1 MSIFRKV
8 KENGIRL
15 RWVHIIIIIFT
26 AVISFFMLYETFRF
40 SAAFE
45 DVTGATDEYIEL
57 QKDADG
63 LMNASDYLTQ
73 EVQDFTVTAEKIHL
87 IHYFEE
93 AEETKRREK
102 AIEKMKDI
110 TGEGTAYKFLH
121 NAMNESLDLM
131 QTEYYAMKLI
141 TIACEIEYIPDEVEK
156 VELTKQDAALSN
168 SEKIKLAQR
177 MVHDTTYHR
186 KKEVIRTNM
195 ESCLVELEKQTHIIQ
210 NEANEKLETR
220 LNAIR
225 VIIFIQLAIIIVIL
239 IMTSVLVILPMLR
252 GVYSIKKD
260 EKLPVKGAYEF
271 RYLAKTYNSMYE
283 AFKKSIA
290 SLNYEASHDKLTGL
304 YNRRKLEELMNERV
318 ERARL
323 GRGFAAIM
331 MDVDNFK
338 RINDTLG
345 HSTGDI
351 ALAETARLLKRSVRS
366 GDAVARF
373 GGDEFFVL
381 LDIEDAS
388 ELEEVVARIAEEEET
403 FTKEDHAYKLALSK
417 GYDVFDPEK
426 FETVQAFEEHL
437 DALMYENKRLRHSQ
451 EKSLA
456 GGSSFPKNR
465 RSV

>member
-45 DVTGATDEYIEL
+45 DVTGATDEFI
-57 QKDADG
+57 DADG

-73 EVQDFTVTAEKIHL
+73 EVQNFTVTAEKIHL

-252 GVYSIKKD
+252 GVHSIKKD

-304 YNRRKLEELMNERV
+304 YNRAGYDVLSRSVDLGTTAVLMID
-318 ERARL
+318 A
-323 GRGFAAIM
+323 
-331 MDVDNFK
+331 DKFK
-338 RINDTLG
+338 DINDQYG
-345 HSTGDI
+345 HDVGDKI
-351 ALAETARLLKRSVRS
+351 LQKFARVLRKTFRSEDYICRI
-366 GDAVARF
+366 
-373 GGDEFFVL
+373 GGDEFVVFMMHVTDELRDLIILKTKQINSALADVSDELPPASASIGIAFGHDAPDMETL
-381 LDIEDAS
+381 LKHADEA
-388 ELEEVVARIAEEEET
+388 LYNV
-403 FTKEDHAYKLALSK
+403 KEN
-417 GYDVFDPEK
+417 G
-426 FETVQAFEEHL
+426 
-437 DALMYENKRLRHSQ
+437 RG
-451 EKSLA
+451 
-456 GGSSFPKNR
+456 GGSFYDPGR
-465 RSV
+465 I

>member
-73 EVQDFTVTAEKIHL
+73 EVQNFTVTAEKIHL

-252 GVYSIKKD
+252 GVHSIKKD

-304 YNRRKLEELMNERV
+304 YNRAGYDVLSRSVDLGTTAVLMID
-318 ERARL
+318 A
-323 GRGFAAIM
+323 
-331 MDVDNFK
+331 DKFK
-338 RINDTLG
+338 DINDQYG
-345 HSTGDI
+345 HDVGDKI
-351 ALAETARLLKRSVRS
+351 LQKFARVLRKTFRSEDYICRI
-366 GDAVARF
+366 
-373 GGDEFFVL
+373 GGDEFVVFMMHVTDEL
-381 LDIEDAS
+381 RDLIILKTKQINSALADAS
-388 ELEEVVARIAEEEET
+388 DELPPASASIGIAFGHDAPDMET
-403 FTKEDHAYKLALSK
+403 LLKHADEALYNVKEN
-417 GYDVFDPEK
+417 G
-426 FETVQAFEEHL
+426 
-437 DALMYENKRLRHSQ
+437 RG
-451 EKSLA
+451 
-456 GGSSFPKNR
+456 GGSFYDPGR
-465 RSV
+465 I

>member
-45 DVTGATDEYIEL
+45 DVTGATDEFIEL

-73 EVQDFTVTAEKIHL
+73 EVQDFTVTTEKIHL
-87 IHYFEE
+87 INYFEE

-110 TGEGTAYKFLH
+110 TGEGTAYKFLQ

-210 NEANEKLETR
+210 DEANEKLETR
-220 LNAIR
+220 LNNIR

-304 YNRRKLEELMNERV
+304 YNRAGYDVLSRSVDLGTTAVLM
-318 ERARL
+318 
-323 GRGFAAIM
+323 I
-331 MDVDNFK
+331 DVDKFK
-338 RINDTLG
+338 DINDQYG
-345 HSTGDI
+345 HDVGDKI
-351 ALAETARLLKRSVRS
+351 LQKFARVLRKTFRSEDYICRI
-366 GDAVARF
+366 
-373 GGDEFFVL
+373 GGDEFVVFMMHVTDEL
-381 LDIEDAS
+381 RDLIILKTKQINSALADAS
-388 ELEEVVARIAEEEET
+388 DELPPASASIGIAFGHDAPDMET
-403 FTKEDHAYKLALSK
+403 LLKHADEALYNVKEN
-417 GYDVFDPEK
+417 G
-426 FETVQAFEEHL
+426 
-437 DALMYENKRLRHSQ
+437 RG
-451 EKSLA
+451 
-456 GGSSFPKNR
+456 GGSFYDPGR
-465 RSV
+465 I

>member
-1 MSIFRKV
+1 
-8 KENGIRL
+8 
-15 RWVHIIIIIFT
+15 
-26 AVISFFMLYETFRF
+26 MLYETFRF
-40 SAAFE
+40 SVAFE

-73 EVQDFTVTAEKIHL
+73 EVQNFTVTAEKIHL

-210 NEANEKLETR
+210 DEANEKLETR

-252 GVYSIKKD
+252 GVHSIKKD

-304 YNRRKLEELMNERV
+304 YNRAGYDVLSRSVDLGTTAVLMID
-318 ERARL
+318 A
-323 GRGFAAIM
+323 
-331 MDVDNFK
+331 DKFK
-338 RINDTLG
+338 DINDQYG
-345 HSTGDI
+345 HDVGDKI
-351 ALAETARLLKRSVRS
+351 LQKFARVLRKTFRSEDYICRI
-366 GDAVARF
+366 
-373 GGDEFFVL
+373 GGDEFVVFMMHVTDELRDLIILKTKQINSALADVSDELPPASASIGIAFGHDAPDMETL
-381 LDIEDAS
+381 LKHADEA
-388 ELEEVVARIAEEEET
+388 LYNV
-403 FTKEDHAYKLALSK
+403 KEN
-417 GYDVFDPEK
+417 G
-426 FETVQAFEEHL
+426 
-437 DALMYENKRLRHSQ
+437 RG
-451 EKSLA
+451 
-456 GGSSFPKNR
+456 GGSFYDPGR
-465 RSV
+465 I

>member
-73 EVQDFTVTAEKIHL
+73 EVQGFTVTTEKIHL
-87 IHYFEE
+87 INYFEE

-210 NEANEKLETR
+210 DEANEKLETR
-220 LNAIR
+220 LNNIR

-304 YNRRKLEELMNERV
+304 YNRAGYDVLSRSVDLGTTAVLM
-318 ERARL
+318 
-323 GRGFAAIM
+323 I
-331 MDVDNFK
+331 DVDKFK
-338 RINDTLG
+338 DINDQYG
-345 HSTGDI
+345 HDVGDKI
-351 ALAETARLLKRSVRS
+351 LQKFARVLRKTFRSEDYICRI
-366 GDAVARF
+366 
-373 GGDEFFVL
+373 GGDEFVVFMMHVTDELRDLIILKTKQINSALADVSDELPPASASIGIAFGHDAPDMETL
-381 LDIEDAS
+381 LKHADEA
-388 ELEEVVARIAEEEET
+388 LYNV
-403 FTKEDHAYKLALSK
+403 KEN
-417 GYDVFDPEK
+417 G
-426 FETVQAFEEHL
+426 
-437 DALMYENKRLRHSQ
+437 RG
-451 EKSLA
+451 
-456 GGSSFPKNR
+456 GGSFYDPGR
-465 RSV
+465 I

>member
-15 RWVHIIIIIFT
+15 RWVHIIIIVFT

-45 DVTGATDEYIEL
+45 DVTGATDEFIEL

-73 EVQDFTVTAEKIHL
+73 EVQNFTVTAEKIHL

-195 ESCLVELEKQTHIIQ
+195 ESCLVELEKQGHHFHTACNNHCHSYNDFGAGHTAYAQ
-210 NEANEKLETR
+210 RCSQHQKGREAACQRCL
-220 LNAIR
+220 
-225 VIIFIQLAIIIVIL
+225 
-239 IMTSVLVILPMLR
+239 
-252 GVYSIKKD
+252 
-260 EKLPVKGAYEF
+260 
-271 RYLAKTYNSMYE
+271 
-283 AFKKSIA
+283 
-290 SLNYEASHDKLTGL
+290 
-304 YNRRKLEELMNERV
+304 
-318 ERARL
+318 
-323 GRGFAAIM
+323 
-331 MDVDNFK
+331 
-338 RINDTLG
+338 
-345 HSTGDI
+345 
-351 ALAETARLLKRSVRS
+351 
-366 GDAVARF
+366 
-373 GGDEFFVL
+373 
-381 LDIEDAS
+381 
-388 ELEEVVARIAEEEET
+388 
-403 FTKEDHAYKLALSK
+403 
-417 GYDVFDPEK
+417 
-426 FETVQAFEEHL
+426 
-437 DALMYENKRLRHSQ
+437 
-451 EKSLA
+451 
-456 GGSSFPKNR
+456 
-465 RSV
+465 

>member
-73 EVQDFTVTAEKIHL
+73 EVQNFTVTTEKIHL
-87 IHYFEE
+87 INYFEE

-131 QTEYYAMKLI
+131 QIEYYAMKLI

-210 NEANEKLETR
+210 DEANEKLETR
-220 LNAIR
+220 LNNIR

-304 YNRRKLEELMNERV
+304 YNRAGYDVLSRSVDLGTTAVLM
-318 ERARL
+318 
-323 GRGFAAIM
+323 I
-331 MDVDNFK
+331 DVDKFK
-338 RINDTLG
+338 DINDQYG
-345 HSTGDI
+345 HDVGDKI
-351 ALAETARLLKRSVRS
+351 LQKFARVLRKTFRSEDYICRI
-366 GDAVARF
+366 
-373 GGDEFFVL
+373 GGDEFVVFMMHVTDEL
-381 LDIEDAS
+381 RDLIILKTKQINSALADAS
-388 ELEEVVARIAEEEET
+388 DELPPASASIGIAFGHDAPDMET
-403 FTKEDHAYKLALSK
+403 LLKHADEALYNVKEN
-417 GYDVFDPEK
+417 G
-426 FETVQAFEEHL
+426 
-437 DALMYENKRLRHSQ
+437 RG
-451 EKSLA
+451 
-456 GGSSFPKNR
+456 GGSFYDPGR
-465 RSV
+465 I

>member
-1 MSIFRKV
+1 MSIFRNV

-73 EVQDFTVTAEKIHL
+73 EVQNFTVTAEKIHL

-252 GVYSIKKD
+252 GVHSIKKD

-304 YNRRKLEELMNERV
+304 YNRAGYDVLSRSVDLGSTAVLMID
-318 ERARL
+318 A
-323 GRGFAAIM
+323 
-331 MDVDNFK
+331 DKFK
-338 RINDTLG
+338 DINDQYG
-345 HSTGDI
+345 HDVGDKI
-351 ALAETARLLKRSVRS
+351 LQKFARVLRKTFRSEDYICRI
-366 GDAVARF
+366 
-373 GGDEFFVL
+373 GGDEFVVFMMHVTDELRDLIILKIKQINSALADVSDELPPASASIGIAFGHDAPDMETL
-381 LDIEDAS
+381 LKHADEA
-388 ELEEVVARIAEEEET
+388 LYNV
-403 FTKEDHAYKLALSK
+403 KEN
-417 GYDVFDPEK
+417 G
-426 FETVQAFEEHL
+426 
-437 DALMYENKRLRHSQ
+437 RG
-451 EKSLA
+451 
-456 GGSSFPKNR
+456 GGSFYDPGR
-465 RSV
+465 I

>member
-1 MSIFRKV
+1 
-8 KENGIRL
+8 
-15 RWVHIIIIIFT
+15 
-26 AVISFFMLYETFRF
+26 MLYETFRF

-45 DVTGATDEYIEL
+45 DVTGATDEFIEL
-57 QKDADG
+57 QKDADD

-73 EVQDFTVTAEKIHL
+73 EVQDFTVTTEKIHL
-87 IHYFEE
+87 INYFEE

-110 TGEGTAYKFLH
+110 TGGGTAYKFLH

-210 NEANEKLETR
+210 DEANEKLETR
-220 LNAIR
+220 LNNIR

-304 YNRRKLEELMNERV
+304 YNRAGYDVLSRSVDLGTTAVLM
-318 ERARL
+318 
-323 GRGFAAIM
+323 I
-331 MDVDNFK
+331 DVDKFK
-338 RINDTLG
+338 DINDQYG
-345 HSTGDI
+345 HDVGDKI
-351 ALAETARLLKRSVRS
+351 LQKFARVLRKTFRSEDYICRI
-366 GDAVARF
+366 
-373 GGDEFFVL
+373 GGDEFVVFMMHVTDEL
-381 LDIEDAS
+381 RDLIILKTKQINSALADAS
-388 ELEEVVARIAEEEET
+388 DELPPASASIGIAFGHDAPDMET
-403 FTKEDHAYKLALSK
+403 LLKHADEALYNVKEN
-417 GYDVFDPEK
+417 G
-426 FETVQAFEEHL
+426 
-437 DALMYENKRLRHSQ
+437 RG
-451 EKSLA
+451 
-456 GGSSFPKNR
+456 GGSFYDPGR
-465 RSV
+465 I

>member
-15 RWVHIIIIIFT
+15 RWVHIIIILFT

-73 EVQDFTVTAEKIHL
+73 EVQNFTVTAEKIHL

-210 NEANEKLETR
+210 DEANEKLETR

-304 YNRRKLEELMNERV
+304 YNRAGYDVLSRSVDLGTTAVLMID
-318 ERARL
+318 A
-323 GRGFAAIM
+323 
-331 MDVDNFK
+331 DKFK
-338 RINDTLG
+338 DINDQYG
-345 HSTGDI
+345 HDVGDKI
-351 ALAETARLLKRSVRS
+351 LQKFARVLRKTFRSEDYICRI
-366 GDAVARF
+366 
-373 GGDEFFVL
+373 GGDEFVVFMMHVTDEL
-381 LDIEDAS
+381 RDLIILKTKQINSALADAS
-388 ELEEVVARIAEEEET
+388 DELPPASASIGIAFGHDAPDMET
-403 FTKEDHAYKLALSK
+403 LLKHADEALYNVKEN
-417 GYDVFDPEK
+417 G
-426 FETVQAFEEHL
+426 
-437 DALMYENKRLRHSQ
+437 RG
-451 EKSLA
+451 
-456 GGSSFPKNR
+456 GGSFYDPGR
-465 RSV
+465 I

>member
-73 EVQDFTVTAEKIHL
+73 EVQGFTVTTEKIHL
-87 IHYFEE
+87 INYFEE

-210 NEANEKLETR
+210 DEANEKLETR
-220 LNAIR
+220 LNNIR

-304 YNRRKLEELMNERV
+304 YNRAGYDVLSRSVDLGTTAVLM
-318 ERARL
+318 
-323 GRGFAAIM
+323 I
-331 MDVDNFK
+331 DVDKFK
-338 RINDTLG
+338 DINDQYG
-345 HSTGDI
+345 HDVGDKI
-351 ALAETARLLKRSVRS
+351 LQKFARVLRKTFRSEDYICRI
-366 GDAVARF
+366 
-373 GGDEFFVL
+373 GGDEFVVFMMHVTDEL
-381 LDIEDAS
+381 RDLIILKTKQINSALADAS
-388 ELEEVVARIAEEEET
+388 DELPPASASIGIAFGHDAPDMET
-403 FTKEDHAYKLALSK
+403 LLKHADEALYNVKEN
-417 GYDVFDPEK
+417 G
-426 FETVQAFEEHL
+426 
-437 DALMYENKRLRHSQ
+437 RG
-451 EKSLA
+451 
-456 GGSSFPKNR
+456 GGSFYDPGR
-465 RSV
+465 I

>member
-15 RWVHIIIIIFT
+15 RWVHIIIILFT

-45 DVTGATDEYIEL
+45 DVTGATDEFIEL

-73 EVQDFTVTAEKIHL
+73 EVQDFTVTTEKIHL
-87 IHYFEE
+87 INYFEE

-220 LNAIR
+220 LNNIR

-304 YNRRKLEELMNERV
+304 YNRAGYDVLSRSVDLGTTAVLM
-318 ERARL
+318 
-323 GRGFAAIM
+323 I
-331 MDVDNFK
+331 DVDKFK
-338 RINDTLG
+338 DINDQYG
-345 HSTGDI
+345 HDVGDKI
-351 ALAETARLLKRSVRS
+351 LQKFARVLRKTFRSEDYICRI
-366 GDAVARF
+366 
-373 GGDEFFVL
+373 GGDEFVVFMMHVTDELRDLIILKTKQINSALADVSDELPPASASIGIAFGHDAPDMVTL
-381 LDIEDAS
+381 LKHADEA
-388 ELEEVVARIAEEEET
+388 LYNV
-403 FTKEDHAYKLALSK
+403 KEN
-417 GYDVFDPEK
+417 G
-426 FETVQAFEEHL
+426 
-437 DALMYENKRLRHSQ
+437 RG
-451 EKSLA
+451 
-456 GGSSFPKNR
+456 GGSFYDPGR
-465 RSV
+465 I

>member
-45 DVTGATDEYIEL
+45 DVTGATDEFIEL

-63 LMNASDYLTQ
+63 LMNASDYLSQ
-73 EVQDFTVTAEKIHL
+73 EVQNFTVTAEKIHL

-252 GVYSIKKD
+252 GVHSIKKD

-304 YNRRKLEELMNERV
+304 YNRAGYDVLSRSVDLGTTAVLMID
-318 ERARL
+318 A
-323 GRGFAAIM
+323 
-331 MDVDNFK
+331 DKFK
-338 RINDTLG
+338 DINDQYG
-345 HSTGDI
+345 HDVGDKI
-351 ALAETARLLKRSVRS
+351 LQKFARVLRKTFRSEDYICRI
-366 GDAVARF
+366 
-373 GGDEFFVL
+373 GGDEFVVFMMHVTDELRDLIILKTKQINSALADVSDELPPASASIGIAFGHDAPDMETL
-381 LDIEDAS
+381 LKHADEA
-388 ELEEVVARIAEEEET
+388 LYNV
-403 FTKEDHAYKLALSK
+403 KEN
-417 GYDVFDPEK
+417 G
-426 FETVQAFEEHL
+426 
-437 DALMYENKRLRHSQ
+437 RG
-451 EKSLA
+451 
-456 GGSSFPKNR
+456 GGSFYDPGR
-465 RSV
+465 I

>member
-73 EVQDFTVTAEKIHL
+73 EVQNFTVTAEKINL

-210 NEANEKLETR
+210 DEANEKLETR
-220 LNAIR
+220 LNNIR

-304 YNRRKLEELMNERV
+304 YNRAGYDVLSRSVDLGTTAVLM
-318 ERARL
+318 
-323 GRGFAAIM
+323 I
-331 MDVDNFK
+331 DVDKFK
-338 RINDTLG
+338 DINDQYG
-345 HSTGDI
+345 HDVGDKI
-351 ALAETARLLKRSVRS
+351 LQKFARVLRKTFRSEDYICRI
-366 GDAVARF
+366 
-373 GGDEFFVL
+373 GGDEFVVFMMHVTDEL
-381 LDIEDAS
+381 RDLIILKTKQINSALADAS
-388 ELEEVVARIAEEEET
+388 DELPPASASIGIAFGHDAPDMET
-403 FTKEDHAYKLALSK
+403 LLKHADEALYNVKEN
-417 GYDVFDPEK
+417 G
-426 FETVQAFEEHL
+426 
-437 DALMYENKRLRHSQ
+437 RG
-451 EKSLA
+451 
-456 GGSSFPKNR
+456 GGSFYDPGR
-465 RSV
+465 I

>member
-45 DVTGATDEYIEL
+45 DVTGATDEFIEL

-73 EVQDFTVTAEKIHL
+73 EVQDFTVTTEKIHL
-87 IHYFEE
+87 INYFEE

-220 LNAIR
+220 LNNIR

-304 YNRRKLEELMNERV
+304 YNRAGYDVLSRSVDLGTTAVLMID
-318 ERARL
+318 A
-323 GRGFAAIM
+323 
-331 MDVDNFK
+331 DKFK
-338 RINDTLG
+338 DINDQYG
-345 HSTGDI
+345 HDVGDKI
-351 ALAETARLLKRSVRS
+351 LQKFARVLRKTFRSEDYICRI
-366 GDAVARF
+366 
-373 GGDEFFVL
+373 GGDEFVVFMMHVTDELRDLIILKTKQINSALADVSDELPPASASIGIAFGHDAPDMETL
-381 LDIEDAS
+381 LKHADEA
-388 ELEEVVARIAEEEET
+388 LYNV
-403 FTKEDHAYKLALSK
+403 KEN
-417 GYDVFDPEK
+417 G
-426 FETVQAFEEHL
+426 
-437 DALMYENKRLRHSQ
+437 RG
-451 EKSLA
+451 
-456 GGSSFPKNR
+456 GGSFYDPGR
-465 RSV
+465 I

>member
-73 EVQDFTVTAEKIHL
+73 EVQNFTVTAEKIHL

-210 NEANEKLETR
+210 DEANEKLETR
-220 LNAIR
+220 LNNIR

-304 YNRRKLEELMNERV
+304 YNRAGYDVLSRSVDLGTTAVLM
-318 ERARL
+318 
-323 GRGFAAIM
+323 I
-331 MDVDNFK
+331 DVDKFK
-338 RINDTLG
+338 DINDQYG
-345 HSTGDI
+345 HDVGDKI
-351 ALAETARLLKRSVRS
+351 LQKFARVLRKTFRSEDYICRI
-366 GDAVARF
+366 
-373 GGDEFFVL
+373 GGDEFVVFMMHVTDELRDLIILKTKQINSALADVSDELPPASASIGIAFGHDVPDMETL
-381 LDIEDAS
+381 LKHADEA
-388 ELEEVVARIAEEEET
+388 LYNV
-403 FTKEDHAYKLALSK
+403 KEN
-417 GYDVFDPEK
+417 G
-426 FETVQAFEEHL
+426 
-437 DALMYENKRLRHSQ
+437 RG
-451 EKSLA
+451 
-456 GGSSFPKNR
+456 GGSFYDPGR
-465 RSV
+465 I

>member
-45 DVTGATDEYIEL
+45 DVTGATDEFIEL
-57 QKDADG
+57 QKDADD

-304 YNRRKLEELMNERV
+304 YNRAGYDVLSRSVDLGTTAVLMID
-318 ERARL
+318 A
-323 GRGFAAIM
+323 
-331 MDVDNFK
+331 DKFK
-338 RINDTLG
+338 DINDQYG
-345 HSTGDI
+345 HDVGDKI
-351 ALAETARLLKRSVRS
+351 LQKFARVLRKTFRSEDYICRI
-366 GDAVARF
+366 
-373 GGDEFFVL
+373 GGDEFVVFMMHVTDELRDLIILKTKQINSALADVSDELPPASASIGIAFGHDAPDMETL
-381 LDIEDAS
+381 LKHADEA
-388 ELEEVVARIAEEEET
+388 LYNV
-403 FTKEDHAYKLALSK
+403 KEN
-417 GYDVFDPEK
+417 G
-426 FETVQAFEEHL
+426 
-437 DALMYENKRLRHSQ
+437 RG
-451 EKSLA
+451 
-456 GGSSFPKNR
+456 GGSFYDPGR
-465 RSV
+465 I

>member
-15 RWVHIIIIIFT
+15 RWVHIIIIVFT

-45 DVTGATDEYIEL
+45 DVTGATDEFIEL

-73 EVQDFTVTAEKIHL
+73 EVQDFTVTTEKIHL
-87 IHYFEE
+87 INYFEE

-210 NEANEKLETR
+210 DEANEKLETR
-220 LNAIR
+220 LNNIR

-252 GVYSIKKD
+252 GVHSIKKD

-304 YNRRKLEELMNERV
+304 YNRAGYDVLSRSVDLGTTAVLMID
-318 ERARL
+318 A
-323 GRGFAAIM
+323 
-331 MDVDNFK
+331 DKFK
-338 RINDTLG
+338 DINDQYG
-345 HSTGDI
+345 HDVGDKI
-351 ALAETARLLKRSVRS
+351 LQKFARVLRKTFRSEDYICRI
-366 GDAVARF
+366 
-373 GGDEFFVL
+373 GGDEFVVFMMHVTDELRDLIILKTKQINSALADVSDELPPASASIGIAFGHDAPDMETL
-381 LDIEDAS
+381 LKHADEA
-388 ELEEVVARIAEEEET
+388 LYNV
-403 FTKEDHAYKLALSK
+403 KEN
-417 GYDVFDPEK
+417 G
-426 FETVQAFEEHL
+426 
-437 DALMYENKRLRHSQ
+437 RG
-451 EKSLA
+451 
-456 GGSSFPKNR
+456 GGSFYDPGR
-465 RSV
+465 I

>member
-73 EVQDFTVTAEKIHL
+73 EVQDFTVTTEKIHL

-210 NEANEKLETR
+210 DEANEKLETR
-220 LNAIR
+220 LNNIR

-304 YNRRKLEELMNERV
+304 YNRAGYDVLSRSVDLGTTAVLMID
-318 ERARL
+318 A
-323 GRGFAAIM
+323 
-331 MDVDNFK
+331 DKFK
-338 RINDTLG
+338 DINDQYG
-345 HSTGDI
+345 HDVGDKI
-351 ALAETARLLKRSVRS
+351 LQKFARVLRKAFRSEDYICRI
-366 GDAVARF
+366 
-373 GGDEFFVL
+373 GGDEFVVFMMHVTDEL
-381 LDIEDAS
+381 RDLIILKTKQINSALADAS
-388 ELEEVVARIAEEEET
+388 DELPPASASIGIAFGHDAPDMET
-403 FTKEDHAYKLALSK
+403 LLKHADEALYNVKEN
-417 GYDVFDPEK
+417 G
-426 FETVQAFEEHL
+426 
-437 DALMYENKRLRHSQ
+437 RG
-451 EKSLA
+451 
-456 GGSSFPKNR
+456 GGSFYDPGR
-465 RSV
+465 I

>member
-73 EVQDFTVTAEKIHL
+73 EVQNFTVTAEKIHL

-210 NEANEKLETR
+210 DEANEKLETR
-220 LNAIR
+220 LNNIR

-304 YNRRKLEELMNERV
+304 YNRAGYDVLSRSVDLGTTAVLM
-318 ERARL
+318 
-323 GRGFAAIM
+323 I
-331 MDVDNFK
+331 DVDKFK
-338 RINDTLG
+338 DINDQYG
-345 HSTGDI
+345 HDVGDKI
-351 ALAETARLLKRSVRS
+351 LQKFARVLRKTFRSEDYICRI
-366 GDAVARF
+366 
-373 GGDEFFVL
+373 GGDEFVVFMMHVTDEL
-381 LDIEDAS
+381 RDLIILKTKQINSALADAS
-388 ELEEVVARIAEEEET
+388 DELPPASASIGIAFGHDAPDMET
-403 FTKEDHAYKLALSK
+403 LLKHADEALYNVKEN
-417 GYDVFDPEK
+417 G
-426 FETVQAFEEHL
+426 
-437 DALMYENKRLRHSQ
+437 RG
-451 EKSLA
+451 
-456 GGSSFPKNR
+456 GGSFYDPGR
-465 RSV
+465 I

>member
-1 MSIFRKV
+1 
-8 KENGIRL
+8 
-15 RWVHIIIIIFT
+15 
-26 AVISFFMLYETFRF
+26 MLYETFRF

-45 DVTGATDEYIEL
+45 DVTGATDEFIEL

-73 EVQDFTVTAEKIHL
+73 EVQDFTVTTEKIHL
-87 IHYFEE
+87 INYFEE

-110 TGEGTAYKFLH
+110 TGDGTAYKFLH

-210 NEANEKLETR
+210 DEANEKLETR
-220 LNAIR
+220 LNNIR

-304 YNRRKLEELMNERV
+304 YNRAGYDVLSRSVDLGTTAVLMID
-318 ERARL
+318 A
-323 GRGFAAIM
+323 
-331 MDVDNFK
+331 DKFK
-338 RINDTLG
+338 DINDQYG
-345 HSTGDI
+345 HDVGDKI
-351 ALAETARLLKRSVRS
+351 LQKFARVLRTTFRSEDYICRI
-366 GDAVARF
+366 
-373 GGDEFFVL
+373 GGDEFVVFMMHVTDEL
-381 LDIEDAS
+381 RDLIILKTKQINSALADAS
-388 ELEEVVARIAEEEET
+388 DELPPASASIGIAFGHDAPDMET
-403 FTKEDHAYKLALSK
+403 LLKHADEALYNVKEN
-417 GYDVFDPEK
+417 G
-426 FETVQAFEEHL
+426 
-437 DALMYENKRLRHSQ
+437 RG
-451 EKSLA
+451 
-456 GGSSFPKNR
+456 GGSFYDPGR
-465 RSV
+465 I

>member
-45 DVTGATDEYIEL
+45 DVTGATDEFIEL

-73 EVQDFTVTAEKIHL
+73 EVQNFTVTAEKIHL

-252 GVYSIKKD
+252 GVHSIKKD

-304 YNRRKLEELMNERV
+304 YNRAGYDVLSRSVDLGTTAVLMID
-318 ERARL
+318 A
-323 GRGFAAIM
+323 
-331 MDVDNFK
+331 DKFK
-338 RINDTLG
+338 DINDQYG
-345 HSTGDI
+345 HDVGDKI
-351 ALAETARLLKRSVRS
+351 LQKFARVLRKTFRSEDYICRI
-366 GDAVARF
+366 
-373 GGDEFFVL
+373 GGDEFVVFMMHVTDELRDLIILKTKQINSALADVSDELPPASASIGIAFGHDAPDMETL
-381 LDIEDAS
+381 LKHADEA
-388 ELEEVVARIAEEEET
+388 LYNV
-403 FTKEDHAYKLALSK
+403 KEN
-417 GYDVFDPEK
+417 G
-426 FETVQAFEEHL
+426 
-437 DALMYENKRLRHSQ
+437 RG
-451 EKSLA
+451 
-456 GGSSFPKNR
+456 GGSFYDPGR
-465 RSV
+465 I

>member
-45 DVTGATDEYIEL
+45 DVTGATDEFIEL

-73 EVQDFTVTAEKIHL
+73 EVQNFTVTAEKIHL

-252 GVYSIKKD
+252 GVHSIKKD

-304 YNRRKLEELMNERV
+304 YNRAGYDVLSRSVDLGTTAVLMID
-318 ERARL
+318 A
-323 GRGFAAIM
+323 
-331 MDVDNFK
+331 DKFK
-338 RINDTLG
+338 DINDQYG
-345 HSTGDI
+345 HDVGDKI
-351 ALAETARLLKRSVRS
+351 LQKFARVLRKTFRSEDYICRI
-366 GDAVARF
+366 
-373 GGDEFFVL
+373 GGDEFVVFMMHVTDEL
-381 LDIEDAS
+381 RDLIILKTKQINSALADAS
-388 ELEEVVARIAEEEET
+388 DELPPASASIGIAFGHDAPDMET
-403 FTKEDHAYKLALSK
+403 LLKHADEALYNVKEN
-417 GYDVFDPEK
+417 G
-426 FETVQAFEEHL
+426 
-437 DALMYENKRLRHSQ
+437 RG
-451 EKSLA
+451 
-456 GGSSFPKNR
+456 GGSFYDPGR
-465 RSV
+465 I

>member
-73 EVQDFTVTAEKIHL
+73 EVQNFTVTAEKIHL
-87 IHYFEE
+87 INYFEE

-210 NEANEKLETR
+210 DEANEKLETR
-220 LNAIR
+220 LNNIR

-304 YNRRKLEELMNERV
+304 YNRAGYDVLSRSVDLGTTAVLM
-318 ERARL
+318 
-323 GRGFAAIM
+323 I
-331 MDVDNFK
+331 DVDKFK
-338 RINDTLG
+338 DINDQYG
-345 HSTGDI
+345 HDVGDKI
-351 ALAETARLLKRSVRS
+351 LQKFARVLRKTFRSEDYICRI
-366 GDAVARF
+366 
-373 GGDEFFVL
+373 GGDEFVVFMMHVTDEL
-381 LDIEDAS
+381 RDLIILKTKQINSALADAS
-388 ELEEVVARIAEEEET
+388 DELPPASASIGIAFGHDAPDMET
-403 FTKEDHAYKLALSK
+403 LLKHADEALYNVKEN
-417 GYDVFDPEK
+417 G
-426 FETVQAFEEHL
+426 
-437 DALMYENKRLRHSQ
+437 RG
-451 EKSLA
+451 
-456 GGSSFPKNR
+456 GGSFYDPGR
-465 RSV
+465 I

>member
-73 EVQDFTVTAEKIHL
+73 EVQNFTVTTEKIHL
-87 IHYFEE
+87 INYFEE

-210 NEANEKLETR
+210 DEANEKLETR
-220 LNAIR
+220 LNNIR

-304 YNRRKLEELMNERV
+304 YNRAGYDVLSRSVDLGTTAVLM
-318 ERARL
+318 
-323 GRGFAAIM
+323 I
-331 MDVDNFK
+331 DVDKFK
-338 RINDTLG
+338 DINDQYG
-345 HSTGDI
+345 HDVGDKI
-351 ALAETARLLKRSVRS
+351 LQKFARVLRKTFRSEDYICRI
-366 GDAVARF
+366 
-373 GGDEFFVL
+373 GGDEFVVFMMHVTDEL
-381 LDIEDAS
+381 RDLIILKTKQINSALADAS
-388 ELEEVVARIAEEEET
+388 DELPPASASIGIAFGHDAPDMET
-403 FTKEDHAYKLALSK
+403 LLKHADEALYNVKEN
-417 GYDVFDPEK
+417 G
-426 FETVQAFEEHL
+426 
-437 DALMYENKRLRHSQ
+437 RG
-451 EKSLA
+451 
-456 GGSSFPKNR
+456 GGSFYDPGR
-465 RSV
+465 I

>member
-73 EVQDFTVTAEKIHL
+73 EVQNFTVTAEKIHL

-252 GVYSIKKD
+252 GVHSIKKD

-304 YNRRKLEELMNERV
+304 YNRAGYDVLSRSVDLGTTAVLMID
-318 ERARL
+318 A
-323 GRGFAAIM
+323 
-331 MDVDNFK
+331 DKFK
-338 RINDTLG
+338 DINDQYG
-345 HSTGDI
+345 HDVGDKI
-351 ALAETARLLKRSVRS
+351 LQKFARVLRKAFRSEDYICRI
-366 GDAVARF
+366 
-373 GGDEFFVL
+373 GGDEFVVFMMHVTDEL
-381 LDIEDAS
+381 RDLIILKTKQINSALADAS
-388 ELEEVVARIAEEEET
+388 DELPPASASIGIAFGHDAPDMET
-403 FTKEDHAYKLALSK
+403 LLKHADEALYNVKEN
-417 GYDVFDPEK
+417 G
-426 FETVQAFEEHL
+426 
-437 DALMYENKRLRHSQ
+437 RG
-451 EKSLA
+451 
-456 GGSSFPKNR
+456 GGSFYDPGR
-465 RSV
+465 I

>member
-73 EVQDFTVTAEKIHL
+73 EVQGFTVTTEKIHL
-87 IHYFEE
+87 INYFEE

-210 NEANEKLETR
+210 DEANEKLETR
-220 LNAIR
+220 LNNIR

-252 GVYSIKKD
+252 GVHSIKKD

-304 YNRRKLEELMNERV
+304 YNRAGYDVLSRSVDLGTTAVLMID
-318 ERARL
+318 A
-323 GRGFAAIM
+323 
-331 MDVDNFK
+331 DKFK
-338 RINDTLG
+338 DINDQYG
-345 HSTGDI
+345 HDVGDKI
-351 ALAETARLLKRSVRS
+351 LQKFARVLRKAFRSEDYICRI
-366 GDAVARF
+366 
-373 GGDEFFVL
+373 GGDEFVVFMMHVTDEL
-381 LDIEDAS
+381 RDLIILKTKQINSALADAS
-388 ELEEVVARIAEEEET
+388 DELPPASASIGIAFGHDAPDMET
-403 FTKEDHAYKLALSK
+403 LLKHADEALYNVKEN
-417 GYDVFDPEK
+417 G
-426 FETVQAFEEHL
+426 
-437 DALMYENKRLRHSQ
+437 RG
-451 EKSLA
+451 
-456 GGSSFPKNR
+456 GGSFYDPGR
-465 RSV
+465 I